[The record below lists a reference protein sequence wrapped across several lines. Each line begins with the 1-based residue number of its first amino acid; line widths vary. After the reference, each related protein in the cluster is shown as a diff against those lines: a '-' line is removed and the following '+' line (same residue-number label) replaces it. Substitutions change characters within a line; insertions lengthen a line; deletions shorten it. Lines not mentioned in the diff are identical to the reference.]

1 MSSCFLPNK
10 PESCPGIH
18 QTLTFQVLFFQ
29 DTLPQGE
36 GTMKPIGIALST
48 CLLTGLLTLL
58 SGCAA
63 LVDSVNEEPVNI
75 DNSKRTWG
83 SWMDDQTIE
92 TVTAVNINKA
102 DPALRESRV
111 KVISF
116 NGIVLLIGQVPNEH
130 MKRVAG
136 QTAQNVEKVRQVYNE
151 LEIGPNADILAQSND
166 SWLTS
171 KIKAS
176 MVTNEAVIADRIK
189 INTEQ
194 GTVYLMGLITPGM
207 AQEAVS
213 IAANTYG
220 VSRVVKVFEYIH

>member
-1 MSSCFLPNK
+1 
-10 PESCPGIH
+10 
-18 QTLTFQVLFFQ
+18 
-29 DTLPQGE
+29 
-36 GTMKPIGIALST
+36 MKPIGIALST

-83 SWMDDQTIE
+83 SWVDDQTIE

-116 NGIVLLIGQVPNEH
+116 NGTVLLIGQVPNANL
-130 MKRVAG
+130 KRLAG
-136 QTAQNVEKVRQVYNE
+136 QTAQRVEKVRQVYNE
-151 LEIGPNADILAQSND
+151 LEIGPNADILVQSND
-166 SWLTS
+166 SWLTT
-171 KIKAS
+171 KIKTS
-176 MVTNEAVIADRIK
+176 MVTSEAVVADRIK

-194 GTVYLMGLITPGM
+194 GTVYLMGLITPKM

-220 VSRVVKVFEYIH
+220 VSRVVKVFEYVQ

>member
-1 MSSCFLPNK
+1 
-10 PESCPGIH
+10 
-18 QTLTFQVLFFQ
+18 
-29 DTLPQGE
+29 
-36 GTMKPIGIALST
+36 MKPIGIA
-48 CLLTGLLTLL
+48 LLTGLLTLL

-116 NGIVLLIGQVPNEH
+116 NGIVLLIGQVPDESL
-130 MKRVAG
+130 KRLAG

-151 LEIGPNADILAQSND
+151 LEIGPNADILVQSND
-166 SWLTS
+166 SWLTT
-171 KIKAS
+171 KIKTS

-194 GTVYLMGLITPGM
+194 GTVYLMGLITPKM

-220 VSRVVKVFEYIH
+220 VSRVVKVFEYIQ

>member
-1 MSSCFLPNK
+1 
-10 PESCPGIH
+10 
-18 QTLTFQVLFFQ
+18 
-29 DTLPQGE
+29 
-36 GTMKPIGIALST
+36 MKPIGIALSAF
-48 CLLTGLLTLL
+48 LLTGLLTLL

-83 SWMDDQTIE
+83 SWIDDQTIE

-116 NGIVLLIGQVPNEH
+116 NGTVLLIGQVPNENL
-130 MKRVAG
+130 KKLAG
-136 QTAQNVEKVRQVYNE
+136 QTAQSVEKVRHVFNE
-151 LEIGPNADILAQSND
+151 LEIGPNADILVQGND
-166 SWLTS
+166 SWLTT
-171 KIKAS
+171 KIKTS
-176 MVTNEAVIADRIK
+176 MVTNEDVIADRIK

-194 GTVYLMGLITPGM
+194 GTVFLMGLITPKM

-213 IAANTYG
+213 IAANTHG
-220 VSRVVKVFEYIH
+220 VARVVKVFEYIR

>member
-1 MSSCFLPNK
+1 MTK
-10 PESCPGIH
+10 GRI
-18 QTLTFQVLFFQ
+18 
-29 DTLPQGE
+29 
-36 GTMKPIGIALST
+36 MKPIGIV
-48 CLLTGLLTLL
+48 LLTGLLTLL

-116 NGIVLLIGQVPNEH
+116 NGIVLLIGQVPDESLKNL
-130 MKRVAG
+130 AG
-136 QTAQNVEKVRQVYNE
+136 HTAQNVEKVRQVYNE
-151 LEIGPNADILAQSND
+151 LQVGPNADILVQSND
-166 SWLTS
+166 SWLTT
-171 KIKAS
+171 KIKTS
-176 MVTNEAVIADRIK
+176 MVTNEAVVADRIK
-189 INTEQ
+189 VNTEQ
-194 GTVYLMGLITPGM
+194 GTVYLMGLVTPKA

-220 VSRVVKVFEYIH
+220 VSRVIKVFEYIQ

>member
-1 MSSCFLPNK
+1 
-10 PESCPGIH
+10 
-18 QTLTFQVLFFQ
+18 
-29 DTLPQGE
+29 
-36 GTMKPIGIALST
+36 MKPIGIALST

-63 LVDSVNEEPVNI
+63 LIDSVNEEPVNI

-83 SWMDDQTIE
+83 SWVDDQTIE

-102 DPALRESRV
+102 DPALRGSRV

-116 NGIVLLIGQVPNEH
+116 NGTVLLIGQVPNANL
-130 MKRVAG
+130 KRLAG
-136 QTAQNVEKVRQVYNE
+136 QTAQRVEKVRQVYNE
-151 LEIGPNADILAQSND
+151 LEIGPNADILVQSND
-166 SWLTS
+166 SWLTT
-171 KIKAS
+171 KIKTS
-176 MVTNEAVIADRIK
+176 MVTNEAVVADRIK

-194 GTVYLMGLITPGM
+194 GTVYLMGLITPKM

-220 VSRVVKVFEYIH
+220 VSRVVKVFEYVQ

>member
-1 MSSCFLPNK
+1 
-10 PESCPGIH
+10 
-18 QTLTFQVLFFQ
+18 
-29 DTLPQGE
+29 
-36 GTMKPIGIALST
+36 MKPIGIALST

-83 SWMDDQTIE
+83 SWIDDQTIE

-116 NGIVLLIGQVPNEH
+116 NGTVLLIGQVPNANL
-130 MKRVAG
+130 KKLAG
-136 QTAQNVEKVRQVYNE
+136 QTAQRVEKVRQVYNE
-151 LEIGPNADILAQSND
+151 LEIGPNADILVQSND
-166 SWLTS
+166 SWLTT
-171 KIKAS
+171 KIKTS

-194 GTVYLMGLITPGM
+194 GTVYLMGLITPKM

-220 VSRVVKVFEYIH
+220 VSRVVKVFEYVR

>member
-1 MSSCFLPNK
+1 
-10 PESCPGIH
+10 
-18 QTLTFQVLFFQ
+18 
-29 DTLPQGE
+29 
-36 GTMKPIGIALST
+36 MKPVGIALST

-75 DNSKRTWG
+75 DSSKRTWG
-83 SWMDDQTIE
+83 SWVDDQTIE

-116 NGIVLLIGQVPNEH
+116 NGTVLLIGQVPNANL
-130 MKRVAG
+130 KKLAG
-136 QTAQNVEKVRQVYNE
+136 QTAQRVEKVRQVYNE
-151 LEIGPNADILAQSND
+151 LEIGPNADILVQSND
-166 SWLTS
+166 SWLTT
-171 KIKAS
+171 KIKTS

-194 GTVYLMGLITPGM
+194 GTVYLMGLITPKM

-220 VSRVVKVFEYIH
+220 VSRVVKVFEYVQ